1 MIRVGLPNKKDIEH
15 ILLDDD
21 IHDRITDDN
30 CPDRGDFQ
38 IPFKGCIYIG
48 GYIEGHIASLFIV
61 HNDNKMHFMVIKQH
75 RRHAK
80 ELLAASFKMWPHDVY
95 VEIPVLYRSVINFAK
110 NFGFVEMEIKKDDH
124 LKNGKTYDCHKLSYE
139 VNHGIS

>member
-1 MIRVGLPNKKDIEH
+1 MICVGLPNKKDIEH
-15 ILLDDD
+15 ILFDDE
-21 IHDRITDDN
+21 IYDRITDDN
-30 CPDRGDFQ
+30 CPDKGGFQ

-48 GYIEGHIASLFIV
+48 GYIDGHIASLFIV

-75 RRHAK
+75 RQHAK

-95 VEIPVLYRSVINFAK
+95 VEIPALYQSVINFAK
-110 NFGFVEMEIKKDDH
+110 NFGFVETEIKKDDH
-124 LKNGKTYDCHKLSYE
+124 LKNGTLYDCQKLSYE